1 MFKNVVCVQCPIGCK
16 IKVELTDDGHIKSIT
31 GNKCPRGLEYAKD
44 EIQDPKRVVPTSIRV
59 LNGELPL
66 ASVKTDKPIPKRF
79 IPELM
84 KIVKEVKVEAPVKAG
99 DVVLKDLFGTGANL
113 VVTRTVR
120 RLENGSQKFQE
131 NRAGGGNG

>member
-1 MFKNVVCVQCPIGCK
+1 MLKNIVCVQCPIGCK
-16 IKVELTDDGHIKSIT
+16 IKVELNEDGHIKSII
-31 GNKCPRGLEYAKD
+31 GNRCPRGVEYAKD
-44 EIQDPKRVVPTSIRV
+44 EIRDPKRVVPTSIKV

-84 KIVKEVKVEAPVKAG
+84 KIVREIKVEAPVRVG
-99 DVVLKDLFGTGANL
+99 DIVVKDLFGTRANL

-120 RLENGSQKFQE
+120 RLDNGSKEVQKSSTRGS
-131 NRAGGGNG
+131 ND

>member
-16 IKVELTDDGHIKSIT
+16 IKVELTEDGHIKSIT
-31 GNKCPRGLEYAKD
+31 GNRCPRGVEYAKD
-44 EIQDPKRVVPTSIRV
+44 EIKDPKRVVPTSIRV

-84 KIVKEVKVEAPVKAG
+84 KIVREIKVEAPVKAG
-99 DVVLKDLFGTGANL
+99 DVVLRNLFGTGANL

-120 RLENGSQKFQE
+120 RLEDGSKEIQKDS
-131 NRAGGGNG
+131 AGGSNG